1 MRFGMLQMVVLSLL
15 TNISFIVAWRV
26 QPRNYLL
33 FACHATNASLQA
45 VQDTRFVRY
54 WYMGGRERKLG
65 LTDVAGAAQ
74 GEGKVLQAIKAAEE
88 GTSKKA

>member
-1 MRFGMLQMVVLSLL
+1 
-15 TNISFIVAWRV
+15 
-26 QPRNYLL
+26 
-33 FACHATNASLQA
+33 
-45 VQDTRFVRY
+45 
-54 WYMGGRERKLG
+54 MGGRERKLG